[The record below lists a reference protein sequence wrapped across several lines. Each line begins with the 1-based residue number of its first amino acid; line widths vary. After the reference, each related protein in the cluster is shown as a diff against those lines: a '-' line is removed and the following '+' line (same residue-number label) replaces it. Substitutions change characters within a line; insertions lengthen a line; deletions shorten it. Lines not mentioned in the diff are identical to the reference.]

1 MQILITSGSL
11 AKSRVLRFNRWQLSL
26 ALVAFVILLTL
37 LSGLAYHYIFLK
49 AAREGW
55 PVVSQFMR
63 LIAQGRVLRLE
74 KGQAFG
80 PDDPRTLDR
89 VDARAGCVRAG
100 SKNREGEQGGEGCA
114 WEEAPQ
120 QARRTSPQR
129 PRNWSRETIRRR

>member
-26 ALVAFVILLTL
+26 ALVSFVILLTL

-63 LIAQGRVLRLE
+63 LIVRDEFAQRDRFLRENLDAIAQKVGEMQAKLVRLE
-74 KGQAFG
+74 
-80 PDDPRTLDR
+80 
-89 VDARAGCVRAG
+89 VM
-100 SKNREGEQGGEGCA
+100 
-114 WEEAPQ
+114 
-120 QARRTSPQR
+120 
-129 PRNWSRETIRRR
+129 